1 MKTIKTGAHTFEVV
15 TAVPEG
21 FAVWNIGRIDDAGE
35 YLPLFEP
42 LHPGDPDDHRVNAE
56 TVKAV
61 KLTPDAV
68 TRMLRAASW
77 GVRTLKDA
85 ERAAASKREGF
96 ITRNRREAAASAMN
110 DFRKLWNR

>member
-1 MKTIKTGAHTFEVV
+1 MKTIETAAHTFEIVE
-15 TAVPEG
+15 TVPAG

-42 LHPGDPDDHRVNAE
+42 LHPDDHRVNAE

-77 GVRTLKDA
+77 GVCTLKDA

-96 ITRNRREAAASAMN
+96 ITRNRREAAASAMS